1 MLDSAMAALAS
12 LADPALLLMLL
23 VGVVAG
29 LVMGLIPGLGGTGAV
44 AILLPITF
52 GMEPAPAL
60 ALLIGALAVVHTSD
74 TVSAVLLGAPGSASA
89 SVTMLD
95 GYSMARKGQAKRA
108 LSLAFLSSMAGGI
121 IGAVGLT
128 LAIPLARPLVLS
140 FASPELFMLTVLG
153 VALAAVL
160 SRGNVVKGLV
170 AGLMGLLLGMVG
182 TSPTTAEE
190 RFTFGSLF
198 LGDGLSLVAVALGI
212 FGLAEIA
219 SRASQRRGE
228 NAPVKVTGGWGS
240 GIREWLTHWSQ
251 VLRGS
256 LIGIWAGVLP
266 GVGATAGTWLAYGQA
281 VATAKD
287 KRQFG
292 KGDPRGIVGPES
304 ANNSVEAGDLIP
316 TLLFGI
322 PGGVPSAMLLGM
334 LLTYG
339 IQPGPS
345 IITDHLD
352 LMYLIVWSFAI
363 ASVLGALFCFL
374 TVRPLASLTK
384 VPFAVL
390 ASGLV
395 AIMLLGSFQEGG
407 QLGDLWVMVLLG
419 IAGWVLKSTG
429 FPRAP
434 FLIGFVLAIP
444 LERYYFLT
452 DSLYNGFEWM
462 LRPGTMVFLAILVL
476 PILWNIFK
484 WIRARRRLDRDDDP
498 QHENAV
504 DAESPL
510 KNSTWSLATALVVI
524 LIFAGSLVISSGFSP
539 EARLV
544 PQLVGWGG
552 LIMGLALLGQEIVIR
567 RRAGQLQAAMPVQ
580 VAAEAAASSSVV
592 MGSPGSAH
600 AVGSTGATGSA
611 YTGSTSAGPITSAGT
626 GTGSR
631 RTAGAVAT
639 AVPSA
644 ESIASDAPVNGQTSA
659 GQGPGWTKEAGFAF
673 KTFGWMAGF
682 LILIGILGY
691 LVAVMIFV
699 PAFLLIVARAKT
711 KTTII
716 YTAVLYVVLLALPT
730 LLPIDLPQG
739 WLSQLVG

>member
-12 LADPALLLMLL
+12 LADPSLLIMLL
-23 VGVVAG
+23 IGTVAG

-44 AILLPITF
+44 AILLPVTF

-108 LSLAFLSSMAGGI
+108 LSLAFLSSMAGGV
-121 IGAVGLT
+121 IGAIGLT

-160 SRGNVVKGLV
+160 SRGNVVKGIV
-170 AGLMGLLLGMVG
+170 AGLLGLLLGMVG

-198 LGDGLSLVAVALGI
+198 LGDGLSLVAVALGV

-219 SRASQRRGE
+219 SRASQRKGE
-228 NAPVKVTGGWGS
+228 DAPIKVTGGWGS
-240 GIREWLTHWSQ
+240 GIREWVTHWTQ
-251 VLRGS
+251 VLRGA
-256 LIGIWAGVLP
+256 LIGIWAGILP

-287 KRQFG
+287 KRKFG

-339 IQPGPS
+339 IQPGPA

-352 LMYLIVWSFAI
+352 LVYLIVWSFAI
-363 ASVLGALFCFL
+363 ASVLGALLCFL
-374 TVRPLASLTK
+374 CVRPLSTLTK

-390 ASGLV
+390 AAGLV
-395 AIMLLGSFQEGG
+395 AIMLLGAFQEGG
-407 QLGDLWVMVLLG
+407 QLGDLWIMLLLG
-419 IAGWVLKSTG
+419 VAGWVLKSTG

-452 DSLYNGFEWM
+452 DSLYDGFSWM
-462 LRPGTMVFLAILVL
+462 LRPGTLVFLGILIL
-476 PILWNIFK
+476 PILWNVFK
-484 WIRARRRLDRDDDP
+484 WFRARRRLDRDDNSQPEGLIDS
-498 QHENAV
+498 
-504 DAESPL
+504 DSPL
-510 KNSTWSLATALVVI
+510 ANSNWSLWTAAAAVAVFAT
-524 LIFAGSLVISSGFSP
+524 SLVSSAAFSP
-539 EARLV
+539 DAKLV
-544 PQLVGWGG
+544 PQLVGWF
-552 LIMGLALLGQEIVIR
+552 GLALATILLAQEIR
-567 RRAGQLQAAMPVQ
+567 RGHGRRGL
-580 VAAEAAASSSVV
+580 
-592 MGSPGSAH
+592 
-600 AVGSTGATGSA
+600 ST
-611 YTGSTSAGPITSAGT
+611 AGT
-626 GTGSR
+626 KQKPGAGSGSGADVQGASVEAEPARTMGEGQRDAKSGT
-631 RTAGAVAT
+631 AT
-639 AVPSA
+639 ALVPSLGL
-644 ESIASDAPVNGQTSA
+644 EMPPSLVVQPDAGIRS
-659 GQGPGWTKEAGFAF
+659 AF
-673 KTFGWMAGF
+673 KTFTWMAGF
-682 LILIGILGY
+682 LALTAVMGY
-691 LVAVMIFV
+691 LAAVMIFV
-699 PAFLLIVARAKT
+699 PAFLLVVARAKT
-711 KTTII
+711 RTTII
-716 YTAVLYVVLLALPT
+716 YTIVFYAVLLILPSV
-730 LLPIDLPQG
+730 LPIELPQG
-739 WLSQLVG
+739 WLGRLIYW

>member
-1 MLDSAMAALAS
+1 MLDSAMSALAS
-12 LADPALLLMLL
+12 LTDPGLLLMLL

-29 LVMGLIPGLGGTGAV
+29 LVMGLIPGLGGTAAV

-60 ALLIGALAVVHTSD
+60 AMLIGALAVVHTSD

-95 GYSMARKGQAKRA
+95 GYSMAKKGQAKRA
-108 LSLAFLSSMAGGI
+108 LSLAFLSSMAGGV
-121 IGAVGLT
+121 IGAIGLT

-160 SRGNVVKGLV
+160 SRGNVIKGLSAGV
-170 AGLMGLLLGMVG
+170 LGLMVGMIG

-198 LGDGLSLVAVALGI
+198 LGDGLSLVAVALGV

-219 SRASQRRGE
+219 SRASQRRGDKQQ
-228 NAPVKVTGGWGS
+228 VKVDGGWGS

-251 VLRGS
+251 VLRGGI
-256 LIGIWAGVLP
+256 IGIWAGILP

-287 KRQFG
+287 KTKFG

-316 TLLFGI
+316 TFLFGI

-345 IITDHLD
+345 IINEHLD
-352 LMYLIVWSFAI
+352 LMYLIIWSFAI

-374 TVRPLASLTK
+374 TVRPLSSLTK

-390 ASGLV
+390 AAGLV
-395 AIMLLGSFQEGG
+395 VVMLLGSFQDGG
-407 QLGDLWVMVLLG
+407 QIGDLWIMVLLG
-419 IAGWVLKSTG
+419 VAGWLLKSTG

-452 DSLYNGFEWM
+452 DSLYEGFEWM
-462 LRPGTMVFLAILVL
+462 LRPGTLVFIAILVL
-476 PILWNIFK
+476 PILWNAFK
-484 WIRARRRLDRDDDP
+484 WFRARRKLNSDDDP
-498 QHENAV
+498 KS
-504 DAESPL
+504 ESAPDDEAPL
-510 KNSTWSLATALVVI
+510 KNSIWSLVTSAALLV
-524 LIFAGSLVISSGFSP
+524 IFAISLVLSAAYSP
-539 EARLV
+539 DARLV
-544 PQLVGWGG
+544 PQLVGWIGV
-552 LIMGLALLGQEIVIR
+552 IMAVVLLLQELHSRRLALASMR
-567 RRAGQLQAAMPVQ
+567 RISVHATVYATAPSPALALATG
-580 VAAEAAASSSVV
+580 AS
-592 MGSPGSAH
+592 GSGSAKH
-600 AVGSTGATGSA
+600 AAVGETATPDAAGNGGSA
-611 YTGSTSAGPITSAGT
+611 AGGHRAPCRIGRF
-626 GTGSR
+626 GW
-631 RTAGAVAT
+631 GA
-639 AVPSA
+639 
-644 ESIASDAPVNGQTSA
+644 
-659 GQGPGWTKEAGFAF
+659 GWTQDASFAF
-673 KTFGWMAGF
+673 RTFGWMAGF
-682 LILIGILGY
+682 LVLTGLVGY
-691 LVAVMIFV
+691 LAAISIFI
-699 PAFLLIVARAKT
+699 PAFLLLVAQAKI

-716 YTAVLYVVLLALPT
+716 YTIVFFILMLALPS

-739 WLSQLVG
+739 ILTSWI

>member
-12 LADPALLLMLL
+12 LADPSMLLMLL
-23 VGVVAG
+23 IGVVSG
-29 LVMGLIPGLGGTGAV
+29 LVMGLIPGLGGTAAV

-52 GMEPAPAL
+52 GMDPASAL

-95 GYSMARKGQAKRA
+95 GYAMARKGQAKRA

-121 IGAVGLT
+121 IGAIGLT

-160 SRGNVVKGLV
+160 SRGNVLKGV
-170 AGLMGLLLGMVG
+170 TAGLAGLLVGMIG
-182 TSPTTAEE
+182 IAPTTAEE

-219 SRASQRRGE
+219 SRASQRRGDKK
-228 NAPVKVTGGWGS
+228 KVEVSGGWGS
-240 GIREWLTHWSQ
+240 GIREWLTHWTQ
-251 VLRGS
+251 VIRGG

-287 KRQFG
+287 KRNFG

-316 TLLFGI
+316 TFLFGI

-345 IITDHLD
+345 IINEHLD
-352 LMYLIVWSFAI
+352 LLYMIIWAFAI

-374 TVRPLASLTK
+374 TVRPLSSLTK
-384 VPFAVL
+384 VPFAIL
-390 ASGLV
+390 AAGLV
-395 AIMLLGSFQEGG
+395 VIMLLGSFQEGG
-407 QLGDLWVMVLLG
+407 QIGDLWVMLLLG
-419 IAGWVLKSTG
+419 VAGWVLKATD

-444 LERYYFLT
+444 MERYYFLT
-452 DSLYNGFEWM
+452 DSLYEGFEWM
-462 LRPGTMVFLAILVL
+462 LRPGTMVFIAVLVL

-484 WIRARRRLDRDDDP
+484 WFRARRRLSADDDP
-498 QHENAV
+498 KTDSAPDSEA
-504 DAESPL
+504 PL
-510 KNSTWSLATALVVI
+510 KDSVWSLATAAVLFV
-524 LIFAGSLVISSGFSP
+524 IFAGSLVLSSSYSP

-544 PQLVGWGG
+544 PQLVGWVGVIITAT
-552 LIMGLALLGQEIVIR
+552 LVILELRSRMIALAKAQQVTISTTVYEEAPAQLAMSA
-567 RRAGQLQAAMPVQ
+567 AG
-580 VAAEAAASSSVV
+580 
-592 MGSPGSAH
+592 GSASAELKEASANGH
-600 AVGSTGATGSA
+600 GSTGGSA
-611 YTGSTSAGPITSAGT
+611 AAALPMGAHGGGFKPWSIGWNKDASLAV
-626 GTGSR
+626 
-631 RTAGAVAT
+631 RTF
-639 AVPSA
+639 S
-644 ESIASDAPVNGQTSA
+644 
-659 GQGPGWTKEAGFAF
+659 
-673 KTFGWMAGF
+673 WMAGF
-682 LILIGILGY
+682 LLATSLIGY
-691 LVAVMIFV
+691 LAATSIFI
-699 PAFLLIVARAKT
+699 PAFLLLVARARL

-716 YTAVLYVVLLALPT
+716 YTIVFFVLLLALPS

-739 WLSQLVG
+739 LLRELF

>member
-1 MLDSAMAALAS
+1 MLESAMAALAS
-12 LADPALLLMLL
+12 LADPSLLLMLL

-44 AILLPITF
+44 AILLPVTF

-89 SVTMLD
+89 SVTMMD
-95 GYSMARKGQAKRA
+95 GYAMARKGQAKRA

-121 IGAVGLT
+121 IGAIGLT

-140 FASPELFMLTVLG
+140 FASPELFMLTILG

-170 AGLMGLLLGMVG
+170 AGLLGLLLGMVG

-219 SRASQRRGE
+219 SRASQRRGD
-228 NAPVKVTGGWGS
+228 KQSVTMSGGWLS
-240 GIREWLTHWSQ
+240 GIKEWLTHWTQ
-251 VLRGS
+251 VIRGS

-287 KRQFG
+287 KRNFG

-363 ASVLGALFCFL
+363 ASVLGALFCFM
-374 TVRPLASLTK
+374 TVRPLSSLTK

-390 ASGLV
+390 SAGLI
-395 AIMLLGSFQEGG
+395 AIMLLGSFQDGG
-407 QLGDLWVMVLLG
+407 QIGDLWIMVLLG
-419 IAGWVLKSTG
+419 VVGWVLKSTG

-462 LRPGTMVFLAILVL
+462 LRPGVIVFIAILVV
-476 PILWNIFK
+476 PILWNVFK
-484 WIRARRRLDRDDDP
+484 WLRARKHLDRDDDSV
-498 QHENAV
+498 HENHM
-504 DAESPL
+504 DAEAPL
-510 KNSTWSLATALVVI
+510 KNSVWSLGTAAVAV
-524 LIFAGSLVISSGFSP
+524 LIFAASLVISAGFSP

-544 PQLVGWGG
+544 PQLLGVIG
-552 LIMGLALLGQEIVIR
+552 LIMSVALLAQEILLR
-567 RRAGQLQAAMPVQ
+567 RRLTRSSTRFGVEPAVSNSRSVESMPPSAGGFG
-580 VAAEAAASSSVV
+580 
-592 MGSPGSAH
+592 MGSEKVTQGSVLTTAR
-600 AVGSTGATGSA
+600 ATTIA
-611 YTGSTSAGPITSAGT
+611 TPKANYGPSWTQD
-626 GTGSR
+626 
-631 RTAGAVAT
+631 
-639 AVPSA
+639 
-644 ESIASDAPVNGQTSA
+644 AS
-659 GQGPGWTKEAGFAF
+659 FAF
-673 KTFGWMAGF
+673 RTFAWMAGF
-682 LILIGILGY
+682 LLLTMLLGY
-691 LVAVMIFV
+691 MAAVMIFV
-699 PAFLLIVARAKT
+699 PAFLTIVARAKV
-711 KTTII
+711 KTVVI
-716 YTAVLYVVLLALPT
+716 YTAVFYVVLLLLPSV
-730 LLPIDLPQG
+730 LPIDLPERLLAQMF
-739 WLSQLVG
+739 